1 MRNAFSETL
10 YECAK
15 ADPSIFIVVADISPA
30 GAMGRFSVEYPE
42 RFINVGVAEQVMI
55 GISAGLAL
63 KGCKPFAYT
72 IATFSLYRAFEMVR
86 DDLGYQNLP
95 VTVIGMGAGVNYST
109 LGGTHQAME
118 DVAIAGAIPNMQ
130 ILAPCDP
137 LECIDAT
144 RYCTTQQTGPIYLRI
159 GKAGEPK
166 LCEMAEDPFIFGKLR
181 YLRRGTDVCIL
192 AYGVIMKLA
201 IQVADRLQA
210 AGKSVSVVS
219 CHTIKPLDRNGIEL
233 ALRNHQQVIVIE
245 EHVPQGGLAPQTK
258 QIAWDTG
265 AQCVL
270 QTFTLRD
277 EFIHNYGT
285 HDDLLAAHG
294 LSVESIMK
302 IVSRPDS
309 RQT

>member
-15 ADPSIFIVVADISPA
+15 ANADIFIVVADISPA
-30 GAMGRFSVEYPE
+30 GSIAKFQTEYPD

-55 GISAGLAL
+55 GIAAGLAL

-86 DDLGYQNLP
+86 DDLGFQNLP
-95 VTVIGMGAGVNYST
+95 VTVVGMGAGVIYSG
-109 LGGTHQAME
+109 LGGTHQAQE
-118 DVAIAGAIPNMQ
+118 DIAIAGAIPNMQ

-137 LECIDAT
+137 LECADAT
-144 RYCTTQQTGPIYLRI
+144 RYCATQTKGPVYLRI
-159 GKAGEPK
+159 GKAGEPNFTENA
-166 LCEMAEDPFIFGKLR
+166 LEPVIFGKLR

-192 AYGVIMKLA
+192 TYGVIMKLA
-201 IQVADRLQA
+201 VQVADQLQA
-210 AGKSVSVVS
+210 MGKSVSLVS
-219 CHTIKPLDRNGIEL
+219 CHTVKPLDRAGIVQ
-233 ALRNHQQVIVIE
+233 ALNNHKHVIVIE

-265 AQCVL
+265 AKCAL

-277 EFIHNYGT
+277 EFIHNYGS

-294 LSVESIMK
+294 LSFDHVMK
-302 IVSRPDS
+302 TV
-309 RQT
+309 T

>member
-15 ADPSIFIVVADISPA
+15 ANADIFIVVADISPA
-30 GAMGRFSVEYPE
+30 GSIAKFQTEYPD

-55 GISAGLAL
+55 GIAAGLAL

-86 DDLGYQNLP
+86 DDLGFQNLP
-95 VTVIGMGAGVNYST
+95 VTVVGMGAGVIYSG
-109 LGGTHQAME
+109 LGGTHQAQE
-118 DVAIAGAIPNMQ
+118 DIAIAGAIPNMQ

-137 LECIDAT
+137 LECADAT
-144 RYCTTQQTGPIYLRI
+144 RYCATQTKGPVYLRI
-159 GKAGEPK
+159 GKAGEPNFTENA
-166 LCEMAEDPFIFGKLR
+166 LEPVIFGKLR

-192 AYGVIMKLA
+192 TYGVIMKLA
-201 IQVADRLQA
+201 VQVADQLQA
-210 AGKSVSVVS
+210 MGKSVSLVS
-219 CHTIKPLDRNGIEL
+219 CHTVKPLDRAGIVQ
-233 ALRNHQQVIVIE
+233 ALNNHKHVIVIE

-265 AQCVL
+265 AKCAL

-277 EFIHNYGT
+277 EFIHNYGS

-294 LSVESIMK
+294 LSFENIMK
-302 IVSRPDS
+302 AV
-309 RQT
+309 T

>member
-1 MRNAFSETL
+1 MRNSFSETL

-15 ADPSIFIVVADISPA
+15 ANPDIFIVVADISPA
-30 GAMGRFSVEYPE
+30 GSIAKFQTEYPE

-86 DDLGYQNLP
+86 DDLGFQNLP
-95 VTVIGMGAGVNYST
+95 VTVVGMGAGVIYSG
-109 LGGTHQAME
+109 LGGTHQAQE
-118 DVAIAGAIPNMQ
+118 DIAIAGAIPNMQ

-137 LECIDAT
+137 LECAEAT
-144 RYCTTQQTGPIYLRI
+144 RYCATQTKGPVYLRI
-159 GKAGEPK
+159 GKAGEPNFTENA
-166 LCEMAEDPFIFGKLR
+166 LEPVIFGKLR

-192 AYGVIMKLA
+192 TYGVIMKLA
-201 IQVADRLQA
+201 VRVAEQLQA
-210 AGKSVSVVS
+210 MGKSVSLVS
-219 CHTIKPLDRNGIEL
+219 CHTVKPLDQAGIIQ
-233 ALRNHQQVIVIE
+233 ALSNHNQVIVIE

-258 QIAWDTG
+258 QIAWDIG
-265 AQCVL
+265 AKCAL

-294 LSVESIMK
+294 LSFEHIMK
-302 IVSRPDS
+302 AV
-309 RQT
+309 T